1 MRNNIFKFSGGKM
14 AVKRFYE
21 TFHPDHYDL
30 YIDVNRAKRTIN
42 GVSTIHGEAQEETVL
57 IHQKYMTI
65 SKVVADGKDVPFTFG
80 DDFEGIKI
88 ELGKTGE
95 VTLEITYSAPLTDT
109 MMGIYPSYYEV
120 DGVKKELI
128 GTQFETTFAR
138 EAFPC
143 VDEPEAKATFSLALK
158 FDEHEGETALAN
170 MPEERVENGV
180 HYFKET
186 VRMSSY
192 LVAFAFGEMRSVTT
206 HTKSGVLIGVYST
219 QAHEEKELT
228 FSLDIAKRAIEFY
241 EDFYQTPY
249 PLPQSLQL
257 ALPDFSAGAMENW
270 GLVTYREAYLLL
282 DPANTTLEMKKLVAT
297 VVTHELAHQWFGD
310 LVTMQ
315 WWDNLWLNE
324 SFANMMEYLSVDNLE
339 PDWHIWEMFQTSEA
353 PSALTRDATDGVQSV
368 HVEVNNPEE
377 IDALFDAAIVY
388 AKGSRMLVMVRSLLG
403 DDALRKGLKYYFD
416 HHKFANASGD
426 DLWDALSTAT
436 DLNIG
441 EIMHTWLDQPGYP
454 VVNAFVEDGHLKLT
468 QKQFFIGEGKEVGR
482 KWQIPLNANFDAP
495 KIMSETELD
504 LGDYKELREKAGHA
518 LRLNVGNNSHFIVK
532 YDDTLMEDIM
542 KESEDLDPVSQ
553 LQILQDLRLLAE
565 GKQLSYATIVPLLKK
580 FKDSESHLVIDALY
594 TTAAKLRQFAPAG
607 SDANKDLRVL
617 YNELSKDQVARLG
630 WMPKK
635 GENDEDNQMRP
646 YILSASLYGQNADS
660 EAEAHKIYTEYQ
672 DKLDTLSADIRAYVL
687 TNEVEN
693 YGSSDLTDKLI
704 ALYQK
709 TSDPSFKMDIRAA
722 IVKSKD
728 ENELKKIVSWFENSE
743 IIKPQDL
750 RGWFAGVLNNPAGE
764 QLAWDWIRDEWAWLD
779 KTVGGDMEFA
789 TFITVISRNF
799 ATKKRLDEYND
810 FFTSKESENLLNRE
824 IKMDRKVI
832 ETRVDLVESEKDAVN
847 KAVKAAL

>member
-1 MRNNIFKFSGGKM
+1 M

-30 YIDVNRAKRTIN
+30 YIDVDRAARSFSGT
-42 GVSTIHGEAQEETVL
+42 STIHGEIQEETVL
-57 IHQKYMTI
+57 VHQKYMTI
-65 SKVVADGKDVPFTFG
+65 SKVTVDGKEVPFTFG

-88 ELGKTGE
+88 EAGKTGE
-95 VTLEITYSAPLTDT
+95 AVIAIDYSAPLTDT
-109 MMGIYPSYYEV
+109 MMGIYPSYYQV

-158 FDEHEGETALAN
+158 FDEHEGETVLAN
-170 MPEERVENGV
+170 MPEDRVENGV

-192 LVAFAFGEMRSVTT
+192 LVAFAFGEMRSLTT

-219 QAHEEKELT
+219 QAHTEKELT

-282 DPANTTLEMKKLVAT
+282 DPDNTTLEMKKLVAT

-310 LVTMQ
+310 LVTME

-324 SFANMMEYLSVDNLE
+324 SFANMMEYLSVDHLE
-339 PDWHIWEMFQTSEA
+339 PNWHIWEMFQTSEA
-353 PSALTRDATDGVQSV
+353 AAALTRDATDGVQSV
-368 HVEVNNPEE
+368 HVEVNDPAE
-377 IDALFDAAIVY
+377 IDALFDGAIVY

-403 DDALRKGLKYYFD
+403 DEALRKGLKRYFD
-416 HHKFANASGD
+416 EHKFGNAAGD

-482 KWQIPLNANFDAP
+482 KWEIPLNANFKAP
-495 KIMSETELD
+495 KIMSDVELD
-504 LGDYKELREKAGHA
+504 LGDYQALRAEAGHA

-532 YDDTLMEDIM
+532 YDQTLMDDIM
-542 KESEDLDPVSQ
+542 KEAKDLDPVSQ
-553 LQILQDLRLLAE
+553 LQLLQDLRLLAE
-565 GKQLSYATIVPLLKK
+565 GKQASYADVVPVLEL
-580 FKDSESHLVIDALY
+580 FKNSESHIVNDALY

-607 SDANKDLRVL
+607 SEADKNLRAL
-617 YNELSKDQVARLG
+617 YNDLSKDQVARLG
-630 WMPKK
+630 WLPKA
-635 GENDEDNQMRP
+635 GESDEDIQTRP
-646 YILSASLYGQNADS
+646 YVLSASLYGRNADS
-660 EAEAHKIYTEYQ
+660 EKQAHEIYVEYA
-672 DKLDTLSADIRAYVL
+672 DKLAELSADIRPYVL
-687 TNEVEN
+687 INEVEN
-693 YGSSDLTDKLI
+693 YGSSELTDKLI
-704 ALYQK
+704 GLYQA
-709 TSDPSFKMDIRAA
+709 TSDPSFKMDLESA

-728 ENELKKIVSWFENSE
+728 EGELKKIVSWFENTE
-743 IIKPQDL
+743 IVKPQDL
-750 RGWFAGVLNNPAGE
+750 RGWFSGVLSNPAGE
-764 QLAWDWIRDEWAWLD
+764 QLAWNWIRDEWAWME

-789 TFITVISRNF
+789 TFITVISRVF
-799 ATKKRLDEYND
+799 KTQERYDEYNA
-810 FFTSKESENLLNRE
+810 FFTDKESDMLLNRE

-832 ETRVDLVESEKDAVN
+832 ATRVDLIASEQADVNAAV
-847 KAVKAAL
+847 AAALQK